1 MMQICSPDVA
11 YHYYTTSKKT
21 RFRTGNAGRSR
32 IRIVSKV
39 SS

>member
-1 MMQICSPDVA
+1 MMQMCSPDVA

-21 RFRTGNAGRSR
+21 RFRIGNAGRSR
-32 IRIVSKV
+32 IWIEPKV